1 MNTIKHIVKM
11 SWEDEE
17 YVCVVPEV
25 VNTMPVVEVPKTLE
39 DLSFEKKLER
49 ALEKKAVLEQ
59 QLASA
64 KAALEKARAEAKNTA
79 ASKAYVA
86 SFEKKVAAAEAD
98 VVQANKDILIMN
110 GKECKRQAAIRNAK
124 NGVKEFNYERDVLG
138 VVWKNGKMYI
148 PEGYN
153 D

>member
-1 MNTIKHIVKM
+1 M

-17 YVCVVPEV
+17 YVCDFPEV
-25 VNTMPVVEVPKTLE
+25 VNTISVVEEPKTLE
-39 DLSFEKKLER
+39 DIAFDKNLER

-86 SFEKKVAAAEAD
+86 SFEKKVAAAEAA
-98 VVQANKDILIMN
+98 VVQAKKDILIMN
-110 GKECKRQAAIRNAK
+110 SKECKRQATIRNVK
-124 NGVKEFNYERDVLG
+124 NGVKEFNYERDMLD
-138 VVWKNGKMYI
+138 VVRKNGKVYI
-148 PEGYN
+148 KERIDVGC

>member
-1 MNTIKHIVKM
+1 M

-25 VNTMPVVEVPKTLE
+25 VNTIPEVEEPKTLE
-39 DLSFEKKLER
+39 ELSFEKNFKS

-86 SFEKKVAAAEAD
+86 SFEKKVAAAEAA
-98 VVQANKDILIMN
+98 VVQAKKDILIMD
-110 GKECKRQAAIRNAK
+110 GKEGKRRYAITNKK